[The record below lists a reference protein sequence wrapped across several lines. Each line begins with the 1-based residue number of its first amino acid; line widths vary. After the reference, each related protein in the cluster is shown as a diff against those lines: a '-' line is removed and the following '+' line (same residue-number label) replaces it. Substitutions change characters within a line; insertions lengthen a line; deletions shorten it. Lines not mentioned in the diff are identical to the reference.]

1 MAESNM
7 TVSTTY
13 NLNKIDNNNFVLKIK
28 IIESLKTK
36 GIEFVHKEKILLKR
50 KVAFF
55 KATKLFMD
63 VFILMNILKAKF
75 FLFSILLKIV
85 I

>member
-28 IIESLKTK
+28 IIESLKTI

-55 KATKLFMD
+55 SKLQNYSRM
-63 VFILMNILKAKF
+63 
-75 FLFSILLKIV
+75 FSYQ
-85 I
+85 